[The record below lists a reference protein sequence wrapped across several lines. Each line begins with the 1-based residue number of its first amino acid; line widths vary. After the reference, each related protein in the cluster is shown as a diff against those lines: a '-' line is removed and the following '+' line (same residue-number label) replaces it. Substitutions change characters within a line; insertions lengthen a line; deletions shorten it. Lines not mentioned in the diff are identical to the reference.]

1 MSAVTLYWLF
11 RKSHAFYILDDASF
25 FGMVVDGKSL
35 SNVSYI
41 DILYRCTAMIHTN
54 KNISFDSGDISYGMK
69 YTFLTILNY
78 SSNCCS
84 SASIVSVLYQQFKMH
99 SCLRE
104 MCIHSSP
111 YPSSRWLAKCFA
123 VLYFYV
129 FRIADAGLH
138 LCCSGPGPIVFS
150 ASLVDIPGSLY

>member
-1 MSAVTLYWLF
+1 MVKVCPMS
-11 RKSHAFYILDDASF
+11 HILIY
-25 FGMVVDGKSL
+25 
-35 SNVSYI
+35 YI
-41 DILYRCTAMIHTN
+41 DVLPWYIQIRIYHLIQVIMAYY
-54 KNISFDSGDISYGMK
+54 KYISYGMK
-69 YTFLTILNY
+69 YEFLTILNY

-99 SCLRE
+99 FCSRG

>member
-54 KNISFDSGDISYGMK
+54 KNIPIDSGDISYGMN
-69 YTFLTILNY
+69 YELLMILNY

-99 SCLRE
+99 FCSRG

>member
-69 YTFLTILNY
+69 YELLTILNY

-99 SCLRE
+99 FCSRG

-138 LCCSGPGPIVFS
+138 LCVLVLDQLFFS